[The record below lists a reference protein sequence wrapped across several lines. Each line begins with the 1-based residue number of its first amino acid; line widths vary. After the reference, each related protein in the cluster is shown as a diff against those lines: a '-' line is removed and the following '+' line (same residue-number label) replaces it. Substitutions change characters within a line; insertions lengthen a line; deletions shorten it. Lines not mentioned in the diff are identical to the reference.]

1 MNKMTNDNPALGDW
15 DALVERLTT
24 PEERAQIA
32 IRVALIGELVKA
44 RDERGLSQQKLGE
57 LSGVKQ
63 PVISRMERGTTSPT
77 LETVIKLLAPLG
89 KTLYIGDLH
98 PSPQPRI

>member
-1 MNKMTNDNPALGDW
+1 MKKNNPALGDW
-15 DALVERLTT
+15 DELMERLTT

-32 IRVALIGELVKA
+32 MRVALIGELVKA

-89 KTLYIGDLH
+89 KTLYIGDLQH
-98 PSPQPRI
+98 SAQPRV

>member
-1 MNKMTNDNPALGDW
+1 MEKNNNPALGDW
-15 DALVERLTT
+15 DELMERLTT

-32 IRVALIGELVKA
+32 MRTALIGELVKA

-89 KTLYIGDLH
+89 KTLYIGDLQRGT
-98 PSPQPRI
+98 QPRA

>member
-1 MNKMTNDNPALGDW
+1 MKKNNPALGDW
-15 DALVERLTT
+15 DELMERLTT

-32 IRVALIGELVKA
+32 IRAALIGELVKA
-44 RDERGLSQQKLGE
+44 RDERGFSQQKLGE

-63 PVISRMERGTTSPT
+63 PVISRMERGATSPT

-89 KTLYIGDLH
+89 KTLYIGDLQAAQ
-98 PSPQPRI
+98 QPRA

>member
-1 MNKMTNDNPALGDW
+1 MEKINPALGDW
-15 DALVERLTT
+15 DELVNRLTT

-44 RDERGLSQQKLGE
+44 RDERGLSQQRLGE

-98 PSPQPRI
+98 PNPQPRA

>member
-1 MNKMTNDNPALGDW
+1 MKKNNPALGDW
-15 DALVERLTT
+15 DELVVRLTT

-44 RDERGLSQQKLGE
+44 RDERGLSQQRLGE

-63 PVISRMERGTTSPT
+63 PVISRMERGNTSPT
-77 LETVIKLLAPLG
+77 LDTVIKLLAPLG
-89 KTLYIGDLH
+89 KTLYIGDLQ
-98 PSPQPRI
+98 SQQQPRA